1 MDTITL
7 KEPTAETSTDNTVNP
22 RKHSEH
28 PENGEHREHREH
40 REYRERRVMSDWT
53 YIDGLADAHPGLVK
67 TDYDIPRTDY
77 RHAKP
82 ELEMLAVT
90 DGARVVRLA
99 FRDGDVMADHTAP
112 APVLILGQ
120 TGSVDVTITG
130 SNDAG
135 ESVGVENSDS
145 GEARANDEKGG
156 NASSDEDD
164 GDDGDTDHVTLTPG
178 TAVHIASQRVHSLTA
193 LEPSTVTL
201 LILE

>member
-1 MDTITL
+1 
-7 KEPTAETSTDNTVNP
+7 
-22 RKHSEH
+22 
-28 PENGEHREHREH
+28 
-40 REYRERRVMSDWT
+40 MSDWT

-145 GEARANDEKGG
+145 GEDRANDENSG
-156 NASSDEDD
+156 NATSDRDD
-164 GDDGDTDHVTLTPG
+164 RDTDHVTLTPG

-193 LEPSTVTL
+193 IEPSTVTL